1 MSVGY
6 LADSFDLINV
16 RDLDLIAQA
25 NAQCTH
31 LVLGVFTDEYAERVF
46 GRRPVVPLSER
57 IALLR
62 HVRGVADAIPHS
74 ADVEPILAD
83 VEMVF
88 VAADVPVQVIEDP
101 VILTPRRHTDSPV
114 LRSALLAADL
124 QDVDGRVDGEAVA

>member
-25 NAQCTH
+25 YAQCSH

-46 GRRPVVPLSER
+46 GRRPVVPLGER

-62 HVRGVADAIPHS
+62 HVRGVAAAIPHS
-74 ADVEPILAD
+74 QDVEPILAD
-83 VEMVF
+83 AEVVF

-101 VILTPRRHTDSPV
+101 VVLTPRRHTDSPV

-124 QDVDGRVDGEAVA
+124 QAVDDEAVA

>member
-25 NAQCTH
+25 YAQCSR

-62 HVRGVADAIPHS
+62 HVRGVAEAIPHNE
-74 ADVEPILAD
+74 DVEPILAD
-83 VEMVF
+83 AELIF
-88 VAADVPVQVIEDP
+88 VAADVPVQVTEDP
-101 VILTPRRHTDSPV
+101 VVLTPRRHTDSPV

-124 QDVDGRVDGEAVA
+124 QAVDDEAVA

>member
-6 LADSFDLINV
+6 LADSFDLLNV

-25 NAQCTH
+25 DAQCSR

-46 GRRPVVPLSER
+46 GRRPVVPLAER

-62 HVRGVADAIPHS
+62 HIRGVADAVPHS
-74 ADVEPILAD
+74 EDVEPILAAAE
-83 VEMVF
+83 VVF
-88 VAADVPVQVIEDP
+88 VAADIPVQVIEDP
-101 VILTPRRHTDSPV
+101 VVLTPRRHTDSPV

-124 QDVDGRVDGEAVA
+124 GGVDSAVDGEAVA